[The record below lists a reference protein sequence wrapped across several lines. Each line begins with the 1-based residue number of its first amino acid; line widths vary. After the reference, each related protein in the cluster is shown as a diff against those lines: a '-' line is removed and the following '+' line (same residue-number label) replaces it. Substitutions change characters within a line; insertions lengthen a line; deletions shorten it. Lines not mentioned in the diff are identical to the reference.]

1 MSIGQAVN
9 QPDWT
14 WTTGG
19 DAPWFGQAAVSR
31 DGSAA
36 QSGAF
41 GASGESWLEAAVEG
55 PGLVVYWGKVSAEA
69 ALTVA
74 GTLYSQGA
82 ITDAQKDQIITIYR
96 QIEASSKTA
105 AAALQF
111 ATTQGQADAITK
123 DVTDLLVQLQKL
135 VVSFQARKTSEAPR
149 PVIWFTPLKEV
160 FA

>member
-1 MSIGQAVN
+1 MKKLVRFIGPFLVLACVGCASAP
-9 QPDWT
+9 PDRIAL
-14 WTTGG
+14 
-19 DAPWFGQAAVSR
+19 DVL
-31 DGSAA
+31 
-36 QSGAF
+36 QS
-41 GASGESWLEAAVEG
+41 V
-55 PGLVVYWGKVSAEA
+55 KVSAEA

-123 DVTDLLVQLQKL
+123 DVMDLLVQLQKL